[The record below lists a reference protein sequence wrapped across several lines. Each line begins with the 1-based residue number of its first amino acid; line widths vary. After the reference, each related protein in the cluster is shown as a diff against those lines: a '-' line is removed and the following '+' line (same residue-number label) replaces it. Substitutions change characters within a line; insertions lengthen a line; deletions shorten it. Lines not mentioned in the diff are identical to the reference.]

1 MTVPPDAS
9 TAASSSLA
17 SLPRSVLAVGD
28 LANPAGVGAA
38 LPLVRALDHWDDGA
52 LVLSATRDI
61 AWANEAFA
69 RIVGLPRLELLN
81 ASFPALCAEHKELL
95 LLREIDASCDL
106 GQDTEF
112 ERLLR
117 VDSAR
122 QVWLHV
128 QFQVLPDEQGG
139 IAHYVARVIDV
150 TPRREREAEL
160 RRLSRAIDVST
171 QGIALVDPRRT
182 IRLANPAFARLHAP
196 DGCGVVD
203 RSWFDLLAADAELP
217 RLHDIEFA
225 VESQGSWSGT
235 FDVAVAGATP
245 AEPAER
251 RVIHQAITRLPDGG
265 WIIAAHDSTRQA
277 ELHAA
282 LVRARDMAE
291 AAAEAQS
298 NFVTVVS
305 HELRTPLNAVI
316 GFSKLLAKRSA
327 EVLAPR
333 DRELVTQIHEAGKAL
348 LVIIDSILTHAKARV
363 GRLEVERAPLDLA
376 TIAQEVVEAQRAA
389 AKPGVSLVLDLPR
402 GPLRVE
408 GDMIRV
414 EQILTQLVRN
424 ALKFTSAGQVTVR
437 LTTSGD
443 HAPVLI
449 EVSDTGEG
457 IPAHRLARIFLPFE
471 QGETGMA
478 RRYGGTGLGLA
489 IVKSLA
495 ELMEYE
501 VSVESVVGVGSTF
514 RVVVPARARVSGS
527 SRAEGA

>member
-1 MTVPPDAS
+1 M
-9 TAASSSLA
+9 
-17 SLPRSVLAVGD
+17 GD

-52 LVLSATRDI
+52 LVLSGNRDI

-69 RIVGLPRLELLN
+69 RMVGLPRVDLIN
-81 ASFPALCAEHKELL
+81 QSFPALCAAHKELL

-106 GQDTEF
+106 AQDTEF

-117 VDSAR
+117 VDDGR
-122 QVWLHV
+122 PVWLHV
-128 QFQVLPDEQGG
+128 QFQVLPDGHGG
-139 IAHYVARVIDV
+139 TAHYVARVTDV
-150 TPRREREAEL
+150 TQRREREAEL

-203 RSWFDLLAADAELP
+203 RSWFDLLAADAELQ

-235 FDVAVAGATP
+235 FDVAVPGADA
-245 AEPAER
+245 AEPVER

-265 WIIAAHDSTRQA
+265 WIIAAHDATRQA
-277 ELHAA
+277 ELHGA

-316 GFSKLLAKRSA
+316 GFSKLLEKRGA

-333 DRELVTQIHEAGKAL
+333 DRDLVTQIHEAGKAL

-363 GRLEVERAPLDLA
+363 GRLDVERAPLDLVA
-376 TIAQEVVEAQRAA
+376 VTRGVVDAQRHYAR
-389 AKPGVSLVLDLPR
+389 PGVALVSELPA

-408 GDMIRV
+408 GDTMRV
-414 EQILTQLVRN
+414 EQMLTHLVRN
-424 ALKFTSAGQVTVR
+424 ALKFTAAGQVTVR

-443 HAPVLI
+443 HAPVVI

-457 IPAHRLARIFLPFE
+457 IPSQRLARVFLPFE
-471 QGETGMA
+471 QGESGTA

-501 VSVESVVGVGSTF
+501 VSVESVVGAGSTF
-514 RVVVPARARVSGS
+514 RVVVPARARVSDS
-527 SRAEGA
+527 SRAGGA